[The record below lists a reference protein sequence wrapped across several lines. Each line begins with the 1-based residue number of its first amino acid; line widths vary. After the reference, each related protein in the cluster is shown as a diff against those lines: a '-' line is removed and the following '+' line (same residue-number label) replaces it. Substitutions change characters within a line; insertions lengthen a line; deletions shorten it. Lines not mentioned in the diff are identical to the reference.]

1 MKILAIANA
10 GQEQEISRK
19 ITHAT
24 GEFSFK
30 REMPGTEDCK
40 NFEAFFILDQDIV
53 IKNVET
59 FCGKPVFINCV
70 IDRLSGRNFP
80 DNFNRINGWP
90 GFLQREIWEVAS
102 NSPTEAKR
110 VFDILGWKLIFVKDQ
125 PGLVAARVISMIIN
139 EAFFAFDEKV
149 STKEEIDLAMK
160 LGTNYPYGPF
170 EWAEKIGL
178 HQVYD
183 LLKKLSEDDAR
194 YIPSAALK
202 NCILKSNKI
211 ESR

>member
-19 ITHAT
+19 NTNVTA
-24 GEFSFK
+24 EFSLK
-30 REMPGTEDCK
+30 REMPAIEDCK
-40 NFEAFFILDQDIV
+40 IFDAFFILDENLV
-53 IKNVET
+53 IRDAEN
-59 FCGKPVFINCV
+59 FWGKPVFINCV
-70 IDRLSGRNFP
+70 IDTLSGQNLP

-102 NSPTEAKR
+102 NKPTEAKS

-139 EAFFAFDEKV
+139 EAFFAFDEKI

-160 LGTNYPYGPF
+160 LGTNYPFGPF

-178 HQVYD
+178 CQVYD
-183 LLKKLSEDDAR
+183 LLKKLNESDAR
-194 YIPSAALK
+194 YIPSVALE